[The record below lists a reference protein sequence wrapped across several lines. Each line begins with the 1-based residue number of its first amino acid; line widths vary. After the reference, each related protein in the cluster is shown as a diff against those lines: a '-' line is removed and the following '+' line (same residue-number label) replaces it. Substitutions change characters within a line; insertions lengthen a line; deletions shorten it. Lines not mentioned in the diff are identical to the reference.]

1 MDDKKLA
8 GISVL
13 MISLMAIGS
22 GAPSMAVPLTPAP
35 QVELVPHRA
44 IYDLSLQNATA
55 GSNVS
60 EIRGRLVFDFAGS
73 ECKGYTLKSRLV
85 TELVDRDG
93 QSTLTDMR
101 SESWEEA
108 EGGTFRFDSAQY
120 VNRQLSEEVVG
131 EAKRGGDA
139 GNVDVSLDKPGKT
152 TLKLAGK
159 PLFPTQHSFAILKA
173 AQLGERVV
181 QADLYDGSEKGA
193 TLFQTTTFIG
203 NPIQPGQNEAVS
215 EIENI
220 EKLKELVSW
229 PVSIS
234 YFEHKDNPV
243 ADEGIPTYELSFRL
257 FANGVSRRLKIDYG
271 NFSMNGLLSSLDF
284 YPPEACSKKKGG
296 Q

>member
-1 MDDKKLA
+1 MDDKKR
-8 GISVL
+8 GGVSVF
-13 MISLMAIGS
+13 ISLAAIAL
-22 GAPSMAVPLTPAP
+22 GAPAIAVPLTPAP
-35 QVELVPHRA
+35 QVELAPHRA
-44 IYDLSLQNATA
+44 IYDLSLQSATA

-73 ECKGYTLKSRLV
+73 QCKGYTLKSRLV

-101 SESWEEA
+101 SESWEKA
-108 EGGTFRFDSAQY
+108 EGESFRFDSTQY

-131 EAKRGGDA
+131 QATRGSDTGEVA
-139 GNVDVSLDKPGKT
+139 VTLDKPSET
-152 TLKLAGK
+152 TVKLAGK

-173 AQLGERVV
+173 AQSGEKVV
-181 QADLYDGSEKGA
+181 QAALYDGSEKGN

-203 NPIQPGQNEAVS
+203 NPIQPGQGEKPEDIANS
-215 EIENI
+215 EI
-220 EKLKELVSW
+220 LAQLVSW

-257 FANGVSRRLKIDYG
+257 FANGVSRKLQIDYG
-271 NFSMNGLLSSLDF
+271 SFSMNGVLSSLDF
-284 YPPEACSKKKGG
+284 YPAEDCSSKEGG